1 VVRRTSLIGTCT
13 TSSGS
18 LAVMVGNQLAC
29 VGILAAGEVRQWI
42 GSLATVAAVV
52 VALSLQLWLPYWRR
66 PRIQMK
72 LGTQPDVTA
81 DGKDVVGKWYD
92 LRVENVGRGDVAR
105 EVEVV
110 ITRVLA
116 VNDEEMLPTPV
127 PHRALKWAHVDQG
140 RSDIPAGFARGIMI
154 GSAWPAEPENTDKP
168 LRFEVGTFPRFAHSR
183 RHVLLPGRYRFE
195 LSIVAANARSSSYVF
210 DLVLGD
216 DIDLKMPDGVQRP

>member
-1 VVRRTSLIGTCT
+1 MAGQ
-13 TSSGS
+13 G
-18 LAVMVGNQLAC
+18 LAYA
-29 VGILAAGEVRQWI
+29 GILAAAEVREWI
-42 GSLATVAAVV
+42 ATLATLAAVI

-81 DGKDVVGKWYD
+81 DGNRVVGKWYD

-110 ITRVLA
+110 ITNVLA
-116 VNDEEMLPTPV
+116 VEAGKASATPV
-127 PHRALKWAHVDQG
+127 PHRALKWTHVDQG

-154 GSAWPAEPENTDKP
+154 GSAWPAEPERPDKP

-195 LSIVAANARSSSYVF
+195 LSIVAANARSSDYAF

-216 DIDLKMPDGVQRP
+216 DIDLTMPGGVKGL